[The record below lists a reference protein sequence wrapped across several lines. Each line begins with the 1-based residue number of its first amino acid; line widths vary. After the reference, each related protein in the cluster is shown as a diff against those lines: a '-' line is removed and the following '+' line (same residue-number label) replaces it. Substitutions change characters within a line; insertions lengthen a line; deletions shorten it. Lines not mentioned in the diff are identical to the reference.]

1 MEAMF
6 VAQTDSAYTILEVSK
21 SATDSEIKKA
31 YRNLVKKHH
40 PDKVRNLGQA
50 AEEAAKEKFQ
60 RIQKAYEDIKNE
72 RGF

>member
-1 MEAMF
+1 MAKRDCYD
-6 VAQTDSAYTILEVSK
+6 VLGIPKGASK
-21 SATDSEIKKA
+21 DDIKKA

-40 PDKVRNLGQA
+40 PDKVRNLGQV